1 MHDSAQGMTDL
12 ESLDVLVVDCQAT
25 AAHPRGQLLEVGWAR
40 ARVHET
46 PGEIEAHV
54 VAPVL
59 RLRLAPRV
67 ERLTGLTPRDLRRGR
82 SPEEVAARLASVV
95 AAIPAHGPTR
105 ARVAVAH
112 FGRFEAPFVADLLRA
127 RPELT
132 LSWVCTHAIARR
144 LLPALP
150 RRGLRALAGYLG
162 EDVPELRRAAHH
174 VCATV
179 RVWRE
184 LVPLLAREHGI
195 HTLEELVAWCAA
207 PPPRGGRVFPMD
219 PGVRRRLPDAPGV
232 YRFRRAG
239 GSVLYVGKAKSLR
252 HRVGSYFQPSRPH
265 EERTLEMLAQAR
277 DVDFTPSGSALE
289 AALLEADEI
298 KRLEP
303 PYNVAL
309 RERQR
314 RLGYWTR
321 SLRHVSPQP
330 DARHPVG
337 PMLLLPN
344 RQPPLTALL
353 ELVESRGAPGAVQRL
368 RAPVLGVPSRYA
380 PSSSCFRAGLCQF
393 VRRHRLWKDSR
404 GTAKALLRLARRR
417 SRIQVRPAEAEAGD
431 QPLGSHGEAGA
442 ERARPSAL
450 PAEREDT
457 VEAARASA
465 SWTPESVAEALDE
478 VVRRGALAVR
488 RARWLCALS
497 ESSMAWSA
505 EDAEALDGSRT
516 CLVLSG
522 AAVVERR
529 TLAAGEELPAPPGH
543 ATARVDRQR
552 SIDLAAYDRLSTL
565 SRELKRLVVED
576 GQVALCLGPERCLDR
591 AALAKALRWL

>member
-1 MHDSAQGMTDL
+1 
-12 ESLDVLVVDCQAT
+12 
-25 AAHPRGQLLEVGWAR
+25 
-40 ARVHET
+40 
-46 PGEIEAHV
+46 
-54 VAPVL
+54 
-59 RLRLAPRV
+59 
-67 ERLTGLTPRDLRRGR
+67 
-82 SPEEVAARLASVV
+82 
-95 AAIPAHGPTR
+95 
-105 ARVAVAH
+105 
-112 FGRFEAPFVADLLRA
+112 
-127 RPELT
+127 
-132 LSWVCTHAIARR
+132 
-144 LLPALP
+144 
-150 RRGLRALAGYLG
+150 
-162 EDVPELRRAAHH
+162 
-174 VCATV
+174 
-179 RVWRE
+179 
-184 LVPLLAREHGI
+184 
-195 HTLEELVAWCAA
+195 
-207 PPPRGGRVFPMD
+207 
-219 PGVRRRLPDAPGV
+219 
-232 YRFRRAG
+232 
-239 GSVLYVGKAKSLR
+239 
-252 HRVGSYFQPSRPH
+252 
-265 EERTLEMLAQAR
+265 
-277 DVDFTPSGSALE
+277 
-289 AALLEADEI
+289 
-298 KRLEP
+298 
-303 PYNVAL
+303 
-309 RERQR
+309 
-314 RLGYWTR
+314 
-321 SLRHVSPQP
+321 
-330 DARHPVG
+330 
-337 PMLLLPN
+337 MLLLPN

-404 GTAKALLRLARRR
+404 GTAKALLRLARRL
-417 SRIQVRPAEAEAGD
+417 SRIQVRPAEA
-431 QPLGSHGEAGA
+431 EAGA

-497 ESSMAWSA
+497 ESSVAWSA